1 MECIIPIQTVSQ
13 DTSSSNIDL
22 RNVTGSNQ
30 DAPIPVLHRGHD
42 ANMELRAIT
51 LMTLPCPPL
60 PMMVTKELV
69 GQCNTTDGEYHICN
83 SHDLLANFMNIKTV
97 VGDTGDNSKRMILQE
112 QANSRLIEKFDKW
125 KYENPGPIPPL
136 DTTYAFF
143 STFTREYAATYI
155 GNGGDIPDIRVSDAR
170 SIGMDHPVRVAALSF
185 AKAQDQIYG
194 ACVPKRLDLMQYPE
208 LIQLS
213 ARRILQT

>member
-1 MECIIPIQTVSQ
+1 
-13 DTSSSNIDL
+13 
-22 RNVTGSNQ
+22 
-30 DAPIPVLHRGHD
+30 
-42 ANMELRAIT
+42 
-51 LMTLPCPPL
+51 MTLPCPPL

-69 GQCNTTDGEYHICN
+69 GQCNTTDGEYYICN